1 MKRARGF
8 TLLELLVA
16 IAVFAVM
23 SAIAYGGITTATDA
37 QARVSKSTERLR
49 EIQSAVR
56 RLTADLYQIQ
66 PRPVRDVIGDDQLA
80 AVQSGGGA
88 EYALELT
95 TGGWSNP
102 LGAPRSTLQRVAYGI
117 VDGKLIRYHWL
128 SLDRTLATDPLT
140 TELVTGVLDMRVR
153 FMDGAREWYD
163 DWPQQSTDEPAAGL
177 RLRPL
182 AVEFSIELEDKG
194 IITRL
199 VEIGG

>member
-1 MKRARGF
+1 MTPARGF

-37 QARVSKSTERLR
+37 QARVFKSTERLR
-49 EIQSAVR
+49 EVQSAVR

-66 PRPVRDVIGDDQLA
+66 PRPVRDVIGDGQLA
-80 AVQSGGGA
+80 AVQSGAGA

-102 LGAPRSTLQRVAYGI
+102 LGAPRSTLQRVAYG
-117 VDGKLIRYHWL
+117 VEDGKLVRFHWL
-128 SLDRTLATDPLT
+128 SLDRTLATQPLR
-140 TELVTGVLDMRVR
+140 TELVTGVVDMRVR
-153 FMDGAREWYD
+153 FLDAAREWYD
-163 DWPQQSTDEPAAGL
+163 DWPQLSDEPADGL

-194 IITRL
+194 VITRL
-199 VEIGG
+199 VEIGR